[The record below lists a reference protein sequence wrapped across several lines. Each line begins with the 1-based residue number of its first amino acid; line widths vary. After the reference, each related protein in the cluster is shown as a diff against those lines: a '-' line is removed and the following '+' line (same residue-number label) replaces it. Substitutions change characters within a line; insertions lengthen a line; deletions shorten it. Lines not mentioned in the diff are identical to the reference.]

1 MTATQCSLTRGHPD
15 KLNKWSRAKL
25 TVQRQIFAAAAKT
38 HTYCSFKTLI
48 YAVGTV
54 PKAAPYLKV
63 GWGFLPER
71 DRPVALEQVMQ
82 CDDCTAPRRERKRM
96 EGGWKKMRES
106 VGGTDVE
113 GYVPHWGNSM
123 RGKFSHC
130 IISPCSSN
138 HTLLCPA
145 KSLKWFSPMDIF

>member
-15 KLNKWSRAKL
+15 KLNKWTRAK
-25 TVQRQIFAAAAKT
+25 VQRQIFAAA
-38 HTYCSFKTLI
+38 YCSFKTLI

-82 CDDCTAPRRERKRM
+82 CDDCTAPMRERKRM

-106 VGGTDVE
+106 VGGTDVD
-113 GYVPHWGNSM
+113 GYVPH
-123 RGKFSHC
+123 
-130 IISPCSSN
+130 
-138 HTLLCPA
+138 
-145 KSLKWFSPMDIF
+145 